1 MPSLRCGGDGD
12 CRAVSA
18 RSVKRG
24 DRLSYY
30 VLLVALLL
38 LYGTEVIRRRSAM
51 KARTMRARKTEGER
65 TAMRELAQ
73 RFIGK
78 ECVVYTMLGE
88 ISPVQG
94 TLTEVSEGGL
104 LIEKKGNVQVMNLD
118 YVVRIE
124 ERPSKAKKKRTD
136 D

>member
-1 MPSLRCGGDGD
+1 
-12 CRAVSA
+12 
-18 RSVKRG
+18 
-24 DRLSYY
+24 
-30 VLLVALLL
+30 
-38 LYGTEVIRRRSAM
+38 
-51 KARTMRARKTEGER
+51 
-65 TAMRELAQ
+65 MRELAQ

-88 ISPVQG
+88 LSPVQG

-124 ERPSKAKKKRTD
+124 ERPRNARKKRTD